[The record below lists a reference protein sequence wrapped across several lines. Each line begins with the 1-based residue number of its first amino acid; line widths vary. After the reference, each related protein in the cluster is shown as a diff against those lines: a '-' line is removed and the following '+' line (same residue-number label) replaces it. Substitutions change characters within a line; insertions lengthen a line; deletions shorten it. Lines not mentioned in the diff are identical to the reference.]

1 VVQDRLADF
10 GGKENAAKIQKIKS
24 SSHILKEHLMIIE
37 AYRSDQLDR
46 LKEFRN
52 QMVGS
57 MEVFSKFEK
66 GKVILNKDIKNYHT
80 MLKINVKCLL

>member
-1 VVQDRLADF
+1 
-10 GGKENAAKIQKIKS
+10 
-24 SSHILKEHLMIIE
+24 MIIE